1 MRTSYFLGH
10 IFGFAIFHNQFFFP
24 VGRIPFCYVR
34 EKYGSITNFFP
45 PSLFGPK
52 DITLSNIRKESEPG
66 KDFGAII
73 SLITT
78 IEVDLCIVL
87 EEVETGYMG
96 ILFLVASQYPYK
108 SCVLNLQSNDIFRI
122 NINK

>member
-34 EKYGSITNFFP
+34 EKNGSITNFFP
-45 PSLFGPK
+45 LSLFGPK

-66 KDFGAII
+66 KDFGAIV

-87 EEVETGYMG
+87 EEAETGYMG
-96 ILFLVASQYPYK
+96 FYFSLPPNTPIKGVT
-108 SCVLNLQSNDIFRI
+108 
-122 NINK
+122 